1 MEEKKKRKNKKE
13 KILDVLI
20 VIVAIVTVGLTFF
33 LINIPFLF
41 DFKTAPVVGKVFMII
56 GSVVALI
63 GLTFAWLFMIKI
75 NHKDL
80 KVSLFFFS
88 CYYLYYLL
96 AYFDHHIWGSIV
108 YVMIVLF
115 AFSTTHTTYE
125 FVAKFTGIF
134 KGDKI
139 AMFVMSGS
147 ILLLSLSMIKET
159 GIDPIFIKI
168 ATGILYALSIP
179 CFIKIT
185 LLSQNKDLKKNL
197 IIWLMLGIVLGAG
210 IIISFPYYVKWC
222 GLQEEEF
229 MIFVS
234 VYSALVG
241 GGLTLVGV
249 AWTIK
254 QSEKHRKEDRDQL
267 ELDRKEE
274 ERKKVIPFV
283 SMAKY
288 TPTGSSLNI
297 KWICLNN
304 YEQECK
310 RDDCYGITVNGFAV
324 KNISNYPFIIYG
336 ISLNGVM
343 LEYETALVLEK
354 NGEINLEITGN
365 RMIKSEEMVK
375 DLYLILCDIFDN
387 RYKVPCVCS
396 YKMGGVR
403 VDNMRNSFIY
413 KIEQVAFPVLT
424 ER

>member
-1 MEEKKKRKNKKE
+1 MVFV
-13 KILDVLI
+13 KIVG
-20 VIVAIVTVGLTFF
+20 AIVVVGLLIMVPFF
-33 LINIPFLF
+33 
-41 DFKTAPVVGKVFMII
+41 V
-56 GSVVALI
+56 
-63 GLTFAWLFMIKI
+63 
-75 NHKDL
+75 H
-80 KVSLFFFS
+80 
-88 CYYLYYLL
+88 
-96 AYFDHHIWGSIV
+96 
-108 YVMIVLF
+108 
-115 AFSTTHTTYE
+115 
-125 FVAKFTGIF
+125 
-134 KGDKI
+134 
-139 AMFVMSGS
+139 
-147 ILLLSLSMIKET
+147 
-159 GIDPIFIKI
+159 
-168 ATGILYALSIP
+168 
-179 CFIKIT
+179 
-185 LLSQNKDLKKNL
+185 
-197 IIWLMLGIVLGAG
+197 
-210 IIISFPYYVKWC
+210 WC
-222 GLQEEEF
+222 GLKGKGFQT
-229 MIFVS
+229 FVS
-234 VYSALVG
+234 VYSALLG

-254 QSEKHRKEDRDQL
+254 QGEKHRKEDRDQL

-310 RDDCYGITVNGFAV
+310 RDDCFGITVNGFAV

-375 DLYLILCDIFDN
+375 DLYLILCDIFEN
-387 RYKVPCVCS
+387 KYKVPCAFS
-396 YKMGGVR
+396 YKMDRIR

-413 KIEQVAFPVLT
+413 KVEQVAFPVLT

>member
-1 MEEKKKRKNKKE
+1 MKEKKKTEFNRE
-13 KILDVLI
+13 KTCDILIIIGAV
-20 VIVAIVTVGLTFF
+20 VGLFLMCF

-41 DFKTAPVVGKVFMII
+41 DFSTAPIVGKVFMII
-56 GSVVALI
+56 GSAGALVGLII
-63 GLTFAWLFMIKI
+63 GWVFIKKEGI
-75 NHKDL
+75 KNL
-80 KVSLFFFS
+80 KTAIGFFTV
-88 CYYLYYLL
+88 YYLYFLL
-96 AYFDHHIWGSIV
+96 AYFDRHIWGSII
-108 YVMIVLF
+108 YVIILFF
-115 AFSTTHTTYE
+115 AFTVTHTAYE

-134 KGDKI
+134 EGDRI
-139 AMFVMSGS
+139 AMFIISGTV
-147 ILLLSLSMIKET
+147 LLLLIGVGKVA
-159 GIDPIFIKI
+159 GIAPVLIKI
-168 ATGILYALSIP
+168 AIGILYALSIP
-179 CFIKIT
+179 CFIKVF
-185 LLSQNKDLKKNL
+185 LLSLSKGPKKNM

-210 IIISFPYYVKWC
+210 TIVSFPFYVKWC
-222 GLQEEEF
+222 GLEEEF
-229 MIFVS
+229 STFVS

-241 GGLTLVGV
+241 GGLTLLGV

-254 QSEKHRKEDRDQL
+254 QGEKHRKEDRDQL
-267 ELDRKEE
+267 ELDRKKE

-288 TPTGSSLNI
+288 TPTGSSLSI

-396 YKMGGVR
+396 YKMDGVR